1 MRRSVSVAMA
11 SASRSGSSPAAV
23 ACQARSSSSMETACG
38 NFGAGL
44 KPPKS
49 ASKPAARF
57 ARARSMGS
65 RLREMRFLRDGRH
78 EVIEHAAQ
86 RGILAA
92 HAATLVAIEVRNA
105 LDQVRERRHS
115 VARLLREVS
124 AAKERCEVIRREEH
138 REWPAAASLRQH
150 LVRDLVYLVE
160 IGPFLAIHLDVDE
173 QPVHDGGSR
182 IVLEGLVRHHMAP
195 VTG

>member
-1 MRRSVSVAMA
+1 
-11 SASRSGSSPAAV
+11 
-23 ACQARSSSSMETACG
+23 METACG

-49 ASKPAARF
+49 RVEARCEIHPGPIDGISTQGN
-57 ARARSMGS
+57 A
-65 RLREMRFLRDGRH
+65 FLRGGRD
-78 EVIEHAAQ
+78 EVVEHAAQ

-92 HAATLVAIEVRNA
+92 HAVTLVAIEGRDA

-115 VARLLREVS
+115 IARLLREVS
-124 AAKERCEVIRREEH
+124 AAEERCEVIRREEH
-138 REWPAAASLRQH
+138 REWPAAAALRQH